1 MQVIIGST
9 CSDILP
15 QVLSAMNL
23 PLLLINRSVILGMCR
38 IAHNFTCT
46 DLLWLGFILIV
57 NIMFSSI
64 VVGVCSMY
72 QIVWSFN

>member
-9 CSDILP
+9 CSDTLP
-15 QVLSAMNL
+15 QVFFALNL

-38 IAHNFTCT
+38 ITHNCTCT
-46 DLLWLGFILIV
+46 DPLWLGFILIF

-64 VVGVCSMY
+64 VAGVRSMF